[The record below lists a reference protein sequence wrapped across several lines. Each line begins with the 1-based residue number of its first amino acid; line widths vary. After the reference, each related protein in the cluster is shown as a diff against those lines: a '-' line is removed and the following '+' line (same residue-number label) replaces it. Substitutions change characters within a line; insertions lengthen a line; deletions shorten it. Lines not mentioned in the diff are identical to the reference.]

1 MNYSM
6 CAEKIINSIKKIRT
20 SRERKKISRILQND
34 KLDPEYINERIEQ
47 AKILDEE
54 YNNFN
59 LNLGFQDYE
68 DGYLYNINNQN
79 YDNQDYY
86 NQNYD
91 YSDDDVCGY
100 DEHLKNYNLE
110 DYLRII
116 DDEYF
121 DTQLSNK
128 KIYSFKNKTS
138 SKNKKYIVVDETYE
152 DYLDSLIIRDSN
164 INYYLK
170 EKWIYNVIDD
180 IKTENI
186 VMYRDNLFCIV
197 IDKKWIKSD
206 FNLVDLNNAHLL
218 LIPLDKTLR
227 TIRSLNFTHIPLLTY
242 MKEVGTNIISKYF
255 EIPSNQLYLYFHYK
269 PSIYHL
275 HIHVTNIN
283 TKKHRHSNINT
294 HGLDEVMYNLS
305 IKFDYYQKTTIKVK
319 KYE

>member
-34 KLDPEYINERIEQ
+34 NLDPEYINERIEQ
-47 AKILDEE
+47 ARMLDEE
-54 YNNFN
+54 YSNIYKNELKFE
-59 LNLGFQDYE
+59 DYQE
-68 DGYLYNINNQN
+68 DGYLYNDNNQYN
-79 YDNQDYY
+79 DYT
-86 NQNYD
+86 NYD
-91 YSDDDVCGY
+91 YQDDDICGY
-100 DEHLKNYNLE
+100 DKHLKNFNLD
-110 DYLRII
+110 DYLKII

-121 DTQLSNK
+121 DTELLNK
-128 KIYSFKNKTS
+128 KIYSFKDKTN

-186 VMYRDNLFCIV
+186 VLYRDNLFCIV

-206 FNLVDLNNAHLL
+206 FNLSDLNNAHLL

-227 TIRSLNFTHIPLLTY
+227 TIRSLNFSHIPLLTY

-255 EIPSNQLYLYFHYK
+255 EIPSNQLYMYFHYK

-294 HGLDEVMYNLS
+294 HGLDTVLYNLS